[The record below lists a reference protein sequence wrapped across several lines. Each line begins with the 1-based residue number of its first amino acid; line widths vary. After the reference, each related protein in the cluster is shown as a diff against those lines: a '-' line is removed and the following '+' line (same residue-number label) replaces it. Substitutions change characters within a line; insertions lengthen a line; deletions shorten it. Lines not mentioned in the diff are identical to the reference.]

1 MILRL
6 LLTSLPSRLLVLS
19 GLTLLVPQL
28 SAQAPAPAPADRDD
42 EAVVQLSPFQ
52 VAADASRGYVTTSA
66 LSASRVAIPITELNS
81 SVIVINEKL
90 IEDTMA
96 VSMRDTLN
104 IVSGVTHGNTGTG
117 SQEQNSLSMR
127 GYVLSNAQRDGVTDV
142 LMGISGGFDY
152 SLIERI
158 EVIKGPAGV
167 LYGTHSPGGIIN
179 LISKRPLSKPRTKI
193 NASYGSYSS
202 YRFDV
207 DHSNNIG
214 PDGRLGYRVVAA
226 HANTDGPN
234 GYPFEPKG
242 GLVALNPSVS
252 YRTKNGW
259 EFWLWGVYLRDNMNR
274 TMPTVHGYATT
285 TTINPRTNA
294 PATGRPLLSILDNS
308 NVIKNDSKVDTDS
321 YEAGVTKSL
330 SFGSDFSVDFR
341 ALARKYDQSDVRDR
355 IRGNA
360 GVAGITADE
369 YWDANGTRLAV
380 DSRFLQYDVAA
391 TQVAG
396 ISRPVIRFD
405 DRRFE
410 REGENFAVDLNF
422 NFKIGPTKHKL
433 LTYYTL
439 DDSSETDFNVVHDIR
454 VVSVLQ
460 SIGVPIVNGVARL
473 PIWPTRTV
481 SITRDQARQ
490 LADLRVSNNTVT
502 TDGTNKSYGAIERLS
517 FWDDRAFLI
526 GGVRQTNLDVDTTSV
541 TATGVVT
548 RTPTTTKNRTRTYGA
563 LVKAYKGDDGELALF
578 YNDNE
583 TFTPVFTIDR
593 RVNLSAGNPNPNFLQ
608 RFPDRTAA
616 TSEFGVKLD
625 LLKSKVVATASWFD
639 TEETNV
645 LIAGVDTTGV
655 IAGVVN
661 GSFSVPSGMR
671 TTKGW
676 EVDVNVAPAPGWEF
690 IASYGKVNP
699 RLENGQLAQGVP
711 QDTAS
716 LTGRYEFLDGKLKN
730 ASVMWMWTKWGD
742 WSLGSRTFWVIDGG
756 DMHTAIFGYNWKNWT
771 VRLRVENVFDKR
783 SPLPSDFET
792 AIGVTRDRNY
802 RLGISYTY

>member
-1 MILRL
+1 MKASHLLTPPASLLTVASL
-6 LLTSLPSRLLVLS
+6 LLALPPVF
-19 GLTLLVPQL
+19 
-28 SAQAPAPAPADRDD
+28 AQATGVKSAEPVI
-42 EAVVQLSPFQ
+42 ELSPFQ
-52 VAADASRGYVTTSA
+52 VSATASRGYVTTSA
-66 LSASRVAIPITELNS
+66 LSASRVSIPITELNTS
-81 SVIVINEKL
+81 IIVVNEKF

-96 VSMRDTLN
+96 ISMRDTLN
-104 IVSGVTHGNTGTG
+104 IISGVTHGNTGTG

-167 LYGTHSPGGIIN
+167 MYGTHSPGGIIN
-179 LISKRPLSKPRTKI
+179 LISKRPLLKPRTKLQ
-193 NASYGSYSS
+193 ASFGSYSS
-202 YRFDV
+202 YRFDM
-207 DHSNNIG
+207 DYSNNLG
-214 PDGRLGYRVVAA
+214 PEGRLGYRVVAA
-226 HANTDGPN
+226 NADTDGPN
-234 GYPFEPKG
+234 RYPFEPKG
-242 GLVALNPSVS
+242 GLVVLNPSIS
-252 YRTKNGW
+252 YRTRQGW

-285 TTINPRTNA
+285 TTTNPRTNV
-294 PATGRPLLSILDNS
+294 PATGRPLTSILDNS
-308 NVIKNDSKVDTDS
+308 NVIRNDSKVDTDS
-321 YEAGVTKSL
+321 FEVGSTKSL
-330 SFGSDFSVDFR
+330 RFGPRFSVDFR
-341 ALARKYDQSDVRDR
+341 VLARKYDQSDVRDR

-369 YWDANGTRLAV
+369 YWDSNGTRLAV

-410 REGENFAVDLNF
+410 REGENYAIDLNL
-422 NFKIGPTKHKL
+422 NFVIGPTKHKL

-439 DDSSETDFNVVHDIR
+439 DDSTETDFNVVHDIR

-460 SIGVPIVNGVARL
+460 GIGVPIVNGVARL

-481 SITRDQARQ
+481 SITREQARQ

-502 TDGTNKSYGAIERLS
+502 TDGTTRSHGAIERLS

-526 GGVRQTNLDVDTTSV
+526 GGMRETKLDVDTTSV

-548 RTPTTTKNRTRTYGA
+548 RTPTTTKNRTRSYGA
-563 LVKAYKGDDGELALF
+563 LVKAYKGENGELAVF

-593 RVNLSAGNPNPNFLQ
+593 RANLSPGNANPNFLQ

-639 TEETNV
+639 TEESSV
-645 LIAGVDTTGV
+645 LIAGVDNTGA
-655 IAGVVN
+655 ITGVVN
-661 GSFSVPSGMR
+661 GSFSVPSGLR

-676 EVDVNVAPAPGWEF
+676 EVDINVAPAPGWEF

-711 QDTAS
+711 KNTAS
-716 LTGRYEFLDGKLKN
+716 LTGRYEFLNGTFKN
-730 ASVMWMWTKWGD
+730 ASIMWLWSHWGK
-742 WSLGSRTFWVIDGG
+742 WSLGSRTFWTIDGG
-756 DMHTAIFGYNWKNWT
+756 DSHTAIVGYRWKNWT
-771 VRLRVENVFDKR
+771 TRLRVENVFDQR

-792 AIGVTRDRNY
+792 AIGITRGRNF
-802 RLGISYTY
+802 RLGLTYSY